1 MKFEFEDKTKA
12 QVEQEEQARL
22 EAIKRLE
29 AQIENVQARGEK
41 RIKYIIVDEVEYNL
55 LKETRRFHRLEVE
68 ENIPDERGQL
78 KGVKKGYYK
87 YSPIVVEAKKS
98 V

>member
-1 MKFEFEDKTKA
+1 MKFEFETKTKA
-12 QVEQEEQARL
+12 EESAELNARVEAVR
-22 EAIKRLE
+22 RLE

-41 RIKYIIVDEVEYNL
+41 RIKNIIVDEVEYNL
-55 LKETRRFHRLEVE
+55 LKQTRFFSKLDAE

-87 YSPIVVEAKKS
+87 YSPIVVEAKK
-98 V
+98 